1 MFFFFTSQLCFHFFI
16 LFFFF
21 QASDPS
27 VCLFDRRAP
36 RFKVWWIFKFKK
48 FICAFLSWT
57 LCMLIRTAGW
67 TGHSPYPRLYFSRFS
82 GKTAD
87 YGAAH
92 FKARPALTLCTQR
105 SHLFSSI
112 FFRFL
117 FINIIWYMHVFICF
131 EATKCGKAAGAEGKQ
146 IKIAHIKRNF
156 LFVLSEASGAL
167 LNLGC
172 FY

>member
-1 MFFFFTSQLCFHFFI
+1 MFFFFHLPALLSYFF
-16 LFFFF
+16 LFYFF

-27 VCLFDRRAP
+27 VCLFDRRAA

-67 TGHSPYPRLYFSRFS
+67 TGHSFPPAPWLYFPDFPEKQPTMARRTSKRVRLW
-82 GKTAD
+82 
-87 YGAAH
+87 H
-92 FKARPALTLCTQR
+92 FVHNALTCFL
-105 SHLFSSI
+105 LF

-117 FINIIWYMHVFICF
+117 FINIVWYMHVFICF
-131 EATKCGKAAGAEGKQ
+131 EATKCGKAARAEGKQ

-156 LFVLSEASGAL
+156 LFVLSWRGKWS
-167 LNLGC
+167 LGC